1 MRRSLTALTLLLLVL
16 SRGSAQPFE
25 RDSAE
30 EEKGTYL
37 GVLISPVPE
46 VLYDQMPELPR
57 NQGVVVSHVLPGS
70 PAAQAGLLR
79 HDILLRYNDD
89 PIRDCEHFAR
99 LIRAGR
105 AGQRIKL
112 ELLRA
117 GRKQSAE
124 AVLALGPV
132 LKIAQSNRAL
142 KGAVAEAPAGR
153 AKGGSPPSVS
163 VAATPLDGGRVR
175 VTIEYY
181 QDGTGKR
188 RTVNCEGTP
197 DEIDQEVQKLPSRVQ
212 TLAQKAL
219 ERFRALGFQQAERK
233 VEAASPSKSQ

>member
-1 MRRSLTALTLLLLVL
+1 MTRCLVALALVL
-16 SRGSAQPFE
+16 LALPHGWAQPAE
-25 RDSAE
+25 RVPAE

-57 NQGVVVSHVLPGS
+57 GQGVVVSHVLPDS

-89 PIRDCEHFAR
+89 AIRDCEHFAR

-112 ELLRA
+112 ELLRT

-124 AVLALGPV
+124 VVLALGPV
-132 LKIAQSNRAL
+132 LKIAQPNRSMN
-142 KGAVAEAPAGR
+142 GAVAEVAPGR
-153 AKGGSPPSVS
+153 AKAGSPPSVS
-163 VAATPLDGGRVR
+163 VAATPLDGGRLR
-175 VTIEYY
+175 VAIEYY
-181 QDGTGKR
+181 QDGTGKL
-188 RTVNCEGTP
+188 RTVNCEGTL
-197 DEIDQEVQKLPSRVQ
+197 DEIDQDVKKLPHRVQ
-212 TLAQKAL
+212 TMAQKAL
-219 ERFRALGFQQAERK
+219 TRFRALDLQQAEHK
-233 VEAASPSKSQ
+233 VEAAAPSKSQ